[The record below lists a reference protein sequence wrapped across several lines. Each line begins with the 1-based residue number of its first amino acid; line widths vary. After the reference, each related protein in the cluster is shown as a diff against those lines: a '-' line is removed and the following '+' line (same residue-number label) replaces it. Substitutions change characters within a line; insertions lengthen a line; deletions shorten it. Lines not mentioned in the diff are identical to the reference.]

1 MKKKKLLTTVM
12 SLALVGVVA
21 VGGTLAYLSDK
32 SNEVKNTF
40 NVGSGYK
47 DDDDD
52 HTGLWLDEA
61 KWQGGVDERTET
73 GNTYEGLLPGSV
85 VVKDPTFHMT
95 ANSTDSYVFAY
106 VQGVDD
112 MIKAGYIF
120 TVEDPTGLTDP
131 VSAFNEHWVK
141 VSDYTE
147 EETSGFDGLYVYVV
161 DKDAASDA
169 EKYGVVSTKTSEDG
183 TVIQGTEMEPI
194 FNFVKL
200 GSSVDDAKFSE
211 IEASDVVIKGAAVQT
226 ANLSMVQAE
235 IEAIDVISEV
245 AALG

>member
-1 MKKKKLLTTVM
+1 MKKKKLLTTAM
-12 SLALVGVVA
+12 SMALVGVVA

-40 NVGSGYK
+40 NVGNGYEEEGN
-47 DDDDD
+47 
-52 HTGLWLDEA
+52 HVGLWLDEA
-61 KWQGGVDERTET
+61 LWGSNEGTRTES
-73 GNTYEGLLPGSV
+73 GNTYEDLLPGSV

-120 TVEDPTGLTDP
+120 TVEDPAGLTDP

-141 VSDYTE
+141 VSDYTD
-147 EETSGFDGLYVYVV
+147 EETFGFDGLYVYVV
-161 DKDAASDA
+161 DKDATSDA
-169 EKYGVVSTKTSEDG
+169 EKYGVVSTKTSEVDPA
-183 TVIQGTEMEPI
+183 IPGTEMEPI

-200 GSSVDDAKFSE
+200 GSSVDNAKFSE

-235 IEAIDVISEV
+235 IEAIDVIAGA